1 MFYLIFSSQS
11 VDLKE
16 FFRNIYEKLDSKHP
30 EIKVL
35 IVSWIMF
42 INSIPE
48 VKIIN
53 VLHEFLPN
61 LFSYLADKNR

>member
-1 MFYLIFSSQS
+1 M
-11 VDLKE
+11 
-16 FFRNIYEKLDSKHP
+16 DSKNS

-35 IVSWIMF
+35 IVSWIIF

-61 LFSYLADKNR
+61 LFSYLADQNK